1 MSSCVEMT
9 EIISHNQHQPN
20 LKGITMRHLSTTE
33 RKLLILDTRL
43 LIVLKYP
50 EISEENL
57 DYLLAP
63 SRETRLP
70 TSMVESLSSIILSSN
85 PNLSI
90 KMVRLIALYGTKRFI
105 RQNVVICDD
114 GRLYIFKEFES
125 LVSVLNAGSLEAM
138 ANAHTGNTVT
148 PLHLVPDRKV
158 VRRAAITTSPLYE
171 MFTRKPK
178 PDDDNNKGDE
188 DE

>member
-1 MSSCVEMT
+1 
-9 EIISHNQHQPN
+9 
-20 LKGITMRHLSTTE
+20 MRHLSTTE
-33 RKLLILDTRL
+33 RKLLIIDTRL

-50 EISEENL
+50 TISEENL
-57 DYLLAP
+57 DYILAQ

-125 LVSVLNAGSLEAM
+125 IVSVLNAGNLEAM
-138 ANAHTGNTVT
+138 AAAHTNNSTVSPIRPESRVADMT
-148 PLHLVPDRKV
+148 SLFHKLPKVLRK
-158 VRRAAITTSPLYE
+158 
-171 MFTRKPK
+171 KPT
-178 PDDDNNKGDE
+178 DDKGDE
-188 DE
+188 